1 MRITS
6 RSFLRSAIIL
16 FFVGFVAVVAIA
28 AASLWLTNKTAD
40 YSQAVT
46 DVRRMRSAAVDLRAL
61 LKDAETGQRGF
72 LLTGD
77 ETYLAPYTLAIG
89 KMPEQSGLL
98 RERAEVFSDVE
109 AVLGPLTGLIDAKL
123 AELAQTI
130 ALARGGRKSEA
141 LALVNTGRGRRLAEE
156 ADAIFTSVVSQA
168 DARFAQRLAEQTAS
182 VDALQTVSLV
192 GGLLILAVAGGAVWL
207 VLRYTSEL
215 HAARGAIEALNAGL
229 EERVRD
235 RTVGLRRANDEI
247 QKFAYIVTHDL
258 RAPLVNIM
266 GFTSEL
272 EASLAALKAYMEN
285 VEDSPDSR
293 EAKLSVDEDLPEA
306 LGFIRTSTRKMDGL
320 INAILKLSRDGRRP
334 LKPERLQLDVL
345 LRAAS
350 DAVQHQLAE
359 AEGNVAFSI
368 KVPAIVSDRLT
379 LEQTFGNLLDN
390 AIKYHEPGRPL
401 KVEIS
406 TAIAPGGAV
415 SIAFKD
421 NGRGIAP
428 ADHERVFELFRRSGK
443 QDKAGEGIGLA
454 HVRSGIRNL
463 GGDISVA
470 SELGVG
476 TTFTITLP
484 RDLAAVIKS
493 HEA

>member
-1 MRITS
+1 MPITS
-6 RSFLRSAIIL
+6 RSFLRSTIIL
-16 FFVGFVAVVAIA
+16 FCVGLVAVLAIA

-46 DVRRMRSAAVDLRAL
+46 DVRRVRSAAVDLRAL

-72 LLTGD
+72 LLTGN

-89 KMPEQSGLL
+89 KIPEQIGRL
-98 RERAEVFSDVE
+98 RERAEVFPDVQ
-109 AVLGPLTGLIDAKL
+109 AALDPLTGLINAKL

-130 ALARGGRKSEA
+130 ALAQGGRKSEA
-141 LALVNTGRGRRLAEE
+141 LALVNTNRGKRLAEE
-156 ADAIFTSVVSQA
+156 ADAIFTHVVSQA
-168 DARFAQRLAEQTAS
+168 DARFAERVADQTAS

-192 GGLLILAVAGGAVWL
+192 GGLVILVVAGGAGWL
-207 VLRYTSEL
+207 VLRYTNEL
-215 HAARGAIEALNAGL
+215 YAARTAIETLNAGL

-235 RTVGLRRANDEI
+235 RTKDLRRANDEI

-266 GFTSEL
+266 GFTGEL
-272 EASLAALKAYMEN
+272 ETSLAAMKAYMQT
-285 VEDSPDSR
+285 VEATPQSR
-293 EAKLSVDEDLPEA
+293 EAKLSVEEDVPEA

-345 LRAAS
+345 LRNAA

-359 AEGNVAFSI
+359 VEGSVAFSI
-368 KVPAIVSDRLT
+368 KVPALVSDRLT

-390 AIKYHEPGRPL
+390 AIKYREPGRPL
-401 KVEIS
+401 KVEIG
-406 TAIAPGGAV
+406 TELVTGGAV
-415 SIAFKD
+415 AIAFAD

-493 HEA
+493 QEA